1 MGRLLQ
7 ILGCVLM
14 LAAVCAAAGGA
25 DRADAEILA
34 PIARAIQAALQQ
46 AQNATPA
53 PSPTPTPTPRPAT
66 IQRGGPV
73 QFNISGSLSLGE
85 SSTTSA
91 FGGSVI
97 FTPSPSPNASSTPG
111 PFPFQQASQTSQNKA
126 ELGAGLT
133 ADISRRTATTMT
145 DLRIPFGFS
154 LNGQSA
160 IGYAQFLYSTP
171 KYSLGYGSQQLLAL
185 GQLQMGFTQRG
196 FSFIVPQRYGQA
208 TFFEGPAHRRRGR
221 DRSPRRHP
229 GAAGAGTARFT
240 RAGSSTPTGPIT
252 GSAKTLT
259 FGTARGGRNLDLI
272 LEGAWQTRI
281 GRRRLSA
288 WRRVP
293 NAPR

>member
-53 PSPTPTPTPRPAT
+53 PSPTPTRTPRPAV
-66 IQRGGPV
+66 IQHGGPL

-85 SSTTSA
+85 SSTTSV
-91 FGGSVI
+91 FGQSVI

-111 PFPFQQASQTSQNKA
+111 PFPFQQSSQTNENNA

-133 ADISRRTATTMT
+133 ADISRRTATTTT
-145 DLRIPFGFS
+145 DLRVPFGFS
-154 LNGQSA
+154 LSGRSA

-185 GQLQMGFTQRG
+185 GQLQLGFTQRG
-196 FSFIVPQRYGQA
+196 FSFIVPIRYGQA
-208 TFFEGPAHRRRGR
+208 TFFEGPALGAEEEIVRLDGILVQEAR
-221 DRSPRRHP
+221 
-229 GAAGAGTARFT
+229 GAALYEGGFVYAD
-240 RAGSSTPTGPIT
+240 GPIT

-259 FGTARGGRNLDLI
+259 FGTARGGRNLDLD
-272 LEGAWQTRI
+272 LRGGLADAV
-281 GRRRLSA
+281 GRRWLAA
-288 WRRVP
+288 WGGIP
-293 NAPR
+293 NAP